1 MILTKKGTKLS
12 DTKKYTELKIS
23 IEDVSVRVTQQA
35 DLIKEVLLMLT
46 NDKVLELHT
55 KVNNMQGRISDIRD
69 DIHEIK
75 VKLENS

>member
-1 MILTKKGTKLS
+1 MILTKKGAKLS

-55 KVNNMQGRISDIRD
+55 KVNSMQGRISDIRD

-75 VKLENS
+75 VNL